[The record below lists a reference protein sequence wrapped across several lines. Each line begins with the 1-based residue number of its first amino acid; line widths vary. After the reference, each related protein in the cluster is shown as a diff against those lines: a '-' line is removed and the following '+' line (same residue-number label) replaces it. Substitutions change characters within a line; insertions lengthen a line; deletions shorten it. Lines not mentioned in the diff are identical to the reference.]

1 MGILVVALQFIFPN
15 ETITSTVFAPN
26 LWAWESFRIQAVLVW
41 GVADEIIP
49 AFERSLATGW
59 VAHVM
64 FTVEKMILFMASKRP
79 IQWSGDTTRDT
90 TGSLVVARVM
100 QRFT

>member
-1 MGILVVALQFIFPN
+1 
-15 ETITSTVFAPN
+15 
-26 LWAWESFRIQAVLVW
+26 
-41 GVADEIIP
+41 
-49 AFERSLATGW
+49 
-59 VAHVM
+59 M